1 MSFGTGPFGSF
12 GLGLPISA
20 SVADRGSIVSS
31 RSIDMIGRLV
41 QNGDEAGS
49 FAGMTDTRQR
59 VLVLCALAGA
69 EPIKQTANFEAE
81 TRQRLRKALL
91 PLTAGKAPVIKLI
104 EIRVESFD
112 TGTKKLVRY
121 RDLTDGEAY
130 EAEV

>member
-1 MSFGTGPFGSF
+1 MSFGAGPFGSF
-12 GLGLPISA
+12 GYGLPLSA
-20 SVADRGSIVSS
+20 STSNRGTIVSS
-31 RSIDMIGRLV
+31 RSIDTIGRLV
-41 QNGDEAGS
+41 QNGDDAGS

-69 EPIKQTANFEAE
+69 EPLKQTADFEASA
-81 TRQRLRKALL
+81 RARLRKALL
-91 PLTAGKAPVIKLI
+91 PLTAGKSPVIKLL
-104 EIRVESFD
+104 EIRVERFD